1 MSVVTY
7 EVGKDGNDIKI
18 RDYMKDNLNLSG
30 RFIRGSAM
38 NRRLRVNGKDVKL
51 NYRLHEGDIIEV
63 TINAEESQNIEGED
77 LNIKVIYE
85 DDDLLIVDK
94 PPFMVV
100 HPTKSHPSGTLANG
114 VIHHFR
120 SNNDNSIVRLVS
132 RLDRDTSGLI
142 MIAKN
147 QFSHMNLAKS
157 MEKNQIEKSYL
168 AIIHGKLEN
177 NEGTIDLPIGRPT
190 NETIKRAVLEDGQR
204 SITHY
209 KIRESYRKG
218 ALVELLLETGR
229 THQIRVHLS
238 YVGCPIYGEQLYS
251 EFNDEEFISR
261 QALHAY
267 ALTLPHPRTGII
279 LKFKSQ
285 IPEDMQNL
293 IETLKDLK

>member
-1 MSVVTY
+1 MSVITY
-7 EVGKDGNDIKI
+7 RVGEDGNEIKI

-38 NRRLRVNGKDVKL
+38 NKRLRVNDKEVKL

-63 TINAEESQNIEGED
+63 IVNAEESQDIEGED

-100 HPTKSHPSGTLANG
+100 HPTKSHQAGTLANG

-157 MEKNQIEKSYL
+157 MEKDLIKKSYL
-168 AIIHGKLEN
+168 AIIHGELKKH
-177 NEGTIDLPIGRPT
+177 EGTIDLPIGRPT

-209 KIRESYRKG
+209 KVIESYKEG

-238 YVGCPIYGEQLYS
+238 HVGCPIYGEQLYS
-251 EFNDEEFISR
+251 DFNDEELISR
-261 QALHAY
+261 QALHAHV
-267 ALTLPHPRTGII
+267 LSLPHPRTGKI
-279 LKFKSQ
+279 LNFKSD
-285 IPEDMQNL
+285 IPEDMQKL
-293 IETLKDLK
+293 INKFKDL

>member
-1 MSVVTY
+1 MSVITY
-7 EVGKDGNDIKI
+7 KVGEDGNEIKI

-38 NRRLRVNGKDVKL
+38 NKRLRVNGKEVKL
-51 NYRLHEGDIIEV
+51 SYRLHEGDIIEV
-63 TINAEESQNIEGED
+63 TVNAEESQDIEGED
-77 LNIKVIYE
+77 LNIRVIYE

-100 HPTKSHPSGTLANG
+100 HPTKSHPTGTLANG

-157 MEKNQIEKSYL
+157 MEKNLIKKSYL

-177 NEGTIDLPIGRPT
+177 HEGTIDLPIGRPT

-209 KIRESYRKG
+209 KVIESYKEG

-238 YVGCPIYGEQLYS
+238 HVGCPIYGEQLYS
-251 EFNDEEFISR
+251 DFDDEELISR

-267 ALTLPHPRTGII
+267 ALSLPHPRTGKI
-279 LKFKSQ
+279 LNFKSEL
-285 IPEDMQNL
+285 PEDMQKL
-293 IETLKDLK
+293 INKLREL

>member
-1 MSVVTY
+1 MSVITY
-7 EVGKDGNDIKI
+7 KVGKEGQDVKI
-18 RDYMKDNLNLSG
+18 RDYMKENLNLSG

-38 NRRLRVNGKDVKL
+38 DRRLRVNGKEVKL
-51 NYRLHEGDIIEV
+51 NYKLQEDDVIEV
-63 TINAEESQNIEGED
+63 TVNAEESQNIEGED

-100 HPTKSHPSGTLANG
+100 HPTKSHPMGTLANG

-157 MEKNQIEKSYL
+157 MEKNLIKKSYL
-168 AIIHGKLEN
+168 AIIHGNLEN
-177 NEGTIDLPIGRPT
+177 QEGTIDLPIGRPT
-190 NETIKRAVLEDGQR
+190 DETIKRAVLEDGQR

-209 KIRESYRKG
+209 KIKESYKEG
-218 ALVELLLETGR
+218 ALVELVLETGR

-251 EFNDEEFISR
+251 DFNDEELISR

-267 ALTLPHPRTGII
+267 ALTLPHPRSGEI
-279 LKFKSQ
+279 LNFESTQ
-285 IPEDMQNL
+285 PEDMTKLIHNL
-293 IETLKDLK
+293 QFK

>member
-1 MSVVTY
+1 MSVITY
-7 EVGKDGNDIKI
+7 KVGREGQDVKI
-18 RDYMKDNLNLSG
+18 RDYMKESLNLSG

-38 NRRLRVNGKDVKL
+38 NRRLRVNGKEVKL
-51 NYRLHEGDIIEV
+51 NYKLQEEDIIEV
-63 TINAEESQNIEGED
+63 TVNAEESQNIEGED
-77 LNIKVIYE
+77 LNIQVIYE

-100 HPTKSHPSGTLANG
+100 HPTKSHSMGTLANG

-157 MEKNQIEKSYL
+157 MEKNLIKKSYL
-168 AIIHGKLEN
+168 AIIHGNLEN
-177 NEGTIDLPIGRPT
+177 QEGTIDLPIGRPT
-190 NETIKRAVLEDGQR
+190 DETIKRVVLEEGQR

-209 KIRESYRKG
+209 KVIESYKEG

-238 YVGCPIYGEQLYS
+238 HVGCPIYGEQLYS
-251 EFNDEEFISR
+251 DFNDEELISR

-267 ALTLPHPRTGII
+267 ALSLPHPRTGKI
-279 LKFKSQ
+279 LNFKSDL
-285 IPEDMQNL
+285 PEDMQKL
-293 IETLKDLK
+293 INKLKDL

>member
-1 MSVVTY
+1 MSVITY
-7 EVGKDGNDIKI
+7 KVGEDGNEIKI

-38 NRRLRVNGKDVKL
+38 NKRLRVNGKEVKL
-51 NYRLHEGDIIEV
+51 SYRLHEGDIIEV
-63 TINAEESQNIEGED
+63 IVNAEESQDIEGED

-100 HPTKSHPSGTLANG
+100 HPTKSHQTGTLANG

-157 MEKNQIEKSYL
+157 MEKNLIKKSYL
-168 AIIHGKLEN
+168 AIIHGELKN
-177 NEGTIDLPIGRPT
+177 HEGTIDLPIGRPT

-209 KIRESYRKG
+209 KVIESYKEG

-238 YVGCPIYGEQLYS
+238 HVGCPIYGEQLYS
-251 EFNDEEFISR
+251 DFNDEELISR

-267 ALTLPHPRTGII
+267 VLSLPHPRTEKI
-279 LKFKSQ
+279 LNFKSDL
-285 IPEDMQNL
+285 PEDMQKL
-293 IETLKDLK
+293 INKLRDM

>member
-1 MSVVTY
+1 MSVITY
-7 EVGKDGNDIKI
+7 KVGKEGQDVKI
-18 RDYMKDNLNLSG
+18 RDYMKENLSLSG

-38 NRRLRVNGKDVKL
+38 DRRLRVNGKEVKL
-51 NYRLHEGDIIEV
+51 NYKLQEDDVIEV
-63 TINAEESQNIEGED
+63 TVNAEESQNIEGED

-100 HPTKSHPSGTLANG
+100 HPTKSHPMGTLANG

-157 MEKNQIEKSYL
+157 MEKNLIKKSYL
-168 AIIHGKLEN
+168 AIIHGNLEN
-177 NEGTIDLPIGRPT
+177 QEGTIDLPIGRPT
-190 NETIKRAVLEDGQR
+190 DETIKRAVLEDGQR

-209 KIRESYRKG
+209 KVKESYKEG
-218 ALVELLLETGR
+218 TLVELVLETGR

-251 EFNDEEFISR
+251 DFNDEELISR

-267 ALTLPHPRTGII
+267 GLTLPHPRSGEI
-279 LKFKSQ
+279 LNFESAL
-285 IPEDMQNL
+285 PEDMTKLIHNL
-293 IETLKDLK
+293 QSM

>member
-63 TINAEESQNIEGED
+63 TVNVEESQNIEGED

>member
-1 MSVVTY
+1 MSVITY
-7 EVGKDGNDIKI
+7 KVGKEGQDVKI
-18 RDYMKDNLNLSG
+18 RDYMKENLNLSG

-38 NRRLRVNGKDVKL
+38 DRRLRVNGKEVKL
-51 NYRLHEGDIIEV
+51 NYKLQEEDVIEV
-63 TINAEESQNIEGED
+63 TVNAEETQNIEGED

-100 HPTKSHPSGTLANG
+100 HPTKSHPMGTLANG

-157 MEKNQIEKSYL
+157 MEKNLIKKSYL
-168 AIIHGKLEN
+168 AIIHGNLEN
-177 NEGTIDLPIGRPT
+177 QQGTIDLPIGRPT

-209 KIRESYRKG
+209 KIKESYKEG
-218 ALVELLLETGR
+218 TLVELVLETGR

-251 EFNDEEFISR
+251 DFNDEELISR

-267 ALTLPHPRTGII
+267 GLTLPHPRSGEI
-279 LKFKSQ
+279 LNFESVL
-285 IPEDMQNL
+285 PEDMTKLIHNL
-293 IETLKDLK
+293 QSM

>member
-1 MSVVTY
+1 MSVITY
-7 EVGKDGNDIKI
+7 KVGKEGRDVKI
-18 RDYMKDNLNLSG
+18 RDYMKENLGLSG

-38 NRRLRVNGKDVKL
+38 NRRLRVNGKEVKL
-51 NYRLHEGDIIEV
+51 NYKLQEEDIIEV
-63 TINAEESQNIEGED
+63 TVNAEESQNIEGED

-100 HPTKSHPSGTLANG
+100 HPTKSHPMGTLANG

-157 MEKNQIEKSYL
+157 MEKNLIKKSYL
-168 AIIHGKLEN
+168 AIIHGNLEN
-177 NEGTIDLPIGRPT
+177 QEGTIDLPIGRPT
-190 NETIKRAVLEDGQR
+190 DETIKRAVLEEGQR

-209 KIRESYRKG
+209 KIKESYKEG
-218 ALVELLLETGR
+218 TLVELVLETGR

-251 EFNDEEFISR
+251 DFNDEELISR

-267 ALTLPHPRTGII
+267 ALTLPHPRSGEI
-279 LKFKSQ
+279 LNFESTL
-285 IPEDMQNL
+285 PEDMTKLIHNL
-293 IETLKDLK
+293 QSM

>member
-1 MSVVTY
+1 MSVITY
-7 EVGKDGNDIKI
+7 KVGREGQDVKI
-18 RDYMKDNLNLSG
+18 RDYMKESLNLSG

-38 NRRLRVNGKDVKL
+38 NRRLRVNGKEVKL
-51 NYRLHEGDIIEV
+51 NYKLQEEDIIEV
-63 TINAEESQNIEGED
+63 TVNAEESQNIEGED
-77 LNIKVIYE
+77 LNIQVIYE

-100 HPTKSHPSGTLANG
+100 HPTKSHPMGTLANG

-157 MEKNQIEKSYL
+157 MDKNLIKKSYL
-168 AIIHGKLEN
+168 AIIHGNLEN
-177 NEGTIDLPIGRPT
+177 KEGTIDLPIGRPT
-190 NETIKRAVLEDGQR
+190 DETIKRAVLEEGQR

-209 KIRESYRKG
+209 KVVESYKVG

-251 EFNDEEFISR
+251 DFNDEELISR

-267 ALTLPHPRTGII
+267 ALSLPHPRTGEI
-279 LKFKSQ
+279 LNFKSHL
-285 IPEDMQNL
+285 PEDMTRL
-293 IETLKDLK
+293 IHKLQSV

>member
-1 MSVVTY
+1 MSVITY
-7 EVGKDGNDIKI
+7 KVGKEGQDVKI
-18 RDYMKDNLNLSG
+18 RDYMKENLNLSG

-38 NRRLRVNGKDVKL
+38 DRRLRVNGKEVKL
-51 NYRLHEGDIIEV
+51 NYKLQEDDVIEV
-63 TINAEESQNIEGED
+63 TVNAEESQNIEGED

-100 HPTKSHPSGTLANG
+100 HPTKSHPMGTLANG

-157 MEKNQIEKSYL
+157 MDKNLIKKSYL
-168 AIIHGKLEN
+168 AIIHGNLEN
-177 NEGTIDLPIGRPT
+177 QEGTIDLPIGRPT
-190 NETIKRAVLEDGQR
+190 DETIKRAVLENGQR

-209 KIRESYRKG
+209 KVKESYKEG
-218 ALVELLLETGR
+218 TLVELVLETGR

-251 EFNDEEFISR
+251 DFNDEELISR

-267 ALTLPHPRTGII
+267 GLTLPHPRSGEI
-279 LKFKSQ
+279 LNFESAL
-285 IPEDMQNL
+285 PEDMTKLIHNL
-293 IETLKDLK
+293 QSM

>member
-1 MSVVTY
+1 MSVITY
-7 EVGKDGNDIKI
+7 KVGEDGNEIKI

-38 NRRLRVNGKDVKL
+38 NKRLRVNGKEVKL
-51 NYRLHEGDIIEV
+51 SYRLHEGDIIEV
-63 TINAEESQNIEGED
+63 IVNAEESQDIEGED

-100 HPTKSHPSGTLANG
+100 HPTKSHQTGTLANG

-157 MEKNQIEKSYL
+157 MEKNLIKKSYL
-168 AIIHGKLEN
+168 AIIHGELKN
-177 NEGTIDLPIGRPT
+177 HEGTIDLPIGRPT

-209 KIRESYRKG
+209 KVIESYKEG
-218 ALVELLLETGR
+218 ALVELILETGR

-238 YVGCPIYGEQLYS
+238 HVGCPIYGEQLYS
-251 EFNDEEFISR
+251 DFNDEELISR

-267 ALTLPHPRTGII
+267 VLSLPHPRTGKI
-279 LKFKSQ
+279 LNFKSDL
-285 IPEDMQNL
+285 PEDMQKL
-293 IETLKDLK
+293 INKLRDM

>member
-1 MSVVTY
+1 MSVITY
-7 EVGKDGNDIKI
+7 KVGEDGNEIKI

-38 NRRLRVNGKDVKL
+38 NKRLRVNGKEVKL
-51 NYRLHEGDIIEV
+51 SYRLHEGDIIEV
-63 TINAEESQNIEGED
+63 IVNAEESQDIEGED

-100 HPTKSHPSGTLANG
+100 HPTKSHQTGTLANG

-157 MEKNQIEKSYL
+157 MEKNLIKKSYL
-168 AIIHGKLEN
+168 AIIHGELKN
-177 NEGTIDLPIGRPT
+177 HEGTIDLPIGRPT

-209 KIRESYRKG
+209 KVIESYKEG

-238 YVGCPIYGEQLYS
+238 HVGCPIYGEQLYS
-251 EFNDEEFISR
+251 DFNDEELISR

-267 ALTLPHPRTGII
+267 VLSLPHPRTGKI
-279 LKFKSQ
+279 LNFKSDL
-285 IPEDMQNL
+285 PEDMQKL
-293 IETLKDLK
+293 INKLRDM

>member
-1 MSVVTY
+1 MSFITY
-7 EVGKDGNDIKI
+7 KVGKEGQNVKI
-18 RDYMKDNLNLSG
+18 RDYMKENLNLSG

-38 NRRLRVNGKDVKL
+38 DRRLRVNGKEVKL
-51 NYRLHEGDIIEV
+51 NYKLQQDDVIEV
-63 TINAEESQNIEGED
+63 TVNAEESQNIEGED

-100 HPTKSHPSGTLANG
+100 HPTKSHPMGTLANG

-157 MEKNQIEKSYL
+157 MEKNLIKKSYL
-168 AIIHGKLEN
+168 AIIHGNLEN
-177 NEGTIDLPIGRPT
+177 QEGTIDLPIGRST
-190 NETIKRAVLEDGQR
+190 DETIKRAVLEDGQR

-209 KIRESYRKG
+209 KIKESYKEG
-218 ALVELLLETGR
+218 TLVELVLETGR

-251 EFNDEEFISR
+251 DFNDEELISR

-267 ALTLPHPRTGII
+267 ALTLPHPRSGEI
-279 LKFKSQ
+279 LNFESTL
-285 IPEDMQNL
+285 PEDMTKLIHNL
-293 IETLKDLK
+293 QFK

>member
-1 MSVVTY
+1 MSVITY
-7 EVGKDGNDIKI
+7 KVGKEGQDVKI
-18 RDYMKDNLNLSG
+18 RDYMKENLNLSG

-38 NRRLRVNGKDVKL
+38 DRRLRVNGKEVKL
-51 NYRLHEGDIIEV
+51 NYKLQEDDVIEV
-63 TINAEESQNIEGED
+63 TVNAEESQNIEGED

-100 HPTKSHPSGTLANG
+100 HPTKSHPMGTLANG

-157 MEKNQIEKSYL
+157 MEKNLIKKSYL
-168 AIIHGKLEN
+168 AIIHGNLEN
-177 NEGTIDLPIGRPT
+177 QEGTIDLPIGRPT
-190 NETIKRAVLEDGQR
+190 DETIKRAVLEDGQR

-209 KIRESYRKG
+209 KIKESYKEG
-218 ALVELLLETGR
+218 TLVELVLETGR

-251 EFNDEEFISR
+251 DFNDEELISR

-267 ALTLPHPRTGII
+267 ALTLPHPRSGEI
-279 LKFKSQ
+279 LNFESTL
-285 IPEDMQNL
+285 PEDMTKLIHNL
-293 IETLKDLK
+293 QSK

>member
-1 MSVVTY
+1 MSVITY
-7 EVGKDGNDIKI
+7 KVGKEGQDVKI
-18 RDYMKDNLNLSG
+18 RDYMKENLNLSG

-38 NRRLRVNGKDVKL
+38 DRRLRVNGKEVKL
-51 NYRLHEGDIIEV
+51 NYKLQEDDVIEV
-63 TINAEESQNIEGED
+63 TVNAEESQNIEGED

-100 HPTKSHPSGTLANG
+100 HPTKSHPMGTLANG

-157 MEKNQIEKSYL
+157 MEKNLIKKSYL
-168 AIIHGKLEN
+168 AIIHGNLEN
-177 NEGTIDLPIGRPT
+177 QEGTIDLPIGRPT
-190 NETIKRAVLEDGQR
+190 DETIKRAVLEDGQR

-209 KIRESYRKG
+209 KIKESYKEG
-218 ALVELLLETGR
+218 ALVELVLETGR

-251 EFNDEEFISR
+251 DFNDEELISR

-267 ALTLPHPRTGII
+267 ALTLPHPRSGEI
-279 LKFKSQ
+279 LNFESTL
-285 IPEDMQNL
+285 PEDMTKLIHNL
-293 IETLKDLK
+293 QSK

>member
-1 MSVVTY
+1 MSVITY
-7 EVGKDGNDIKI
+7 KVGEDGNEIKI

-38 NRRLRVNGKDVKL
+38 NKRLRVNGKEVKL
-51 NYRLHEGDIIEV
+51 SYRLHEGDIIEV
-63 TINAEESQNIEGED
+63 IVNAEESQDIEGED

-100 HPTKSHPSGTLANG
+100 HPTKSHQTGTLANG

-157 MEKNQIEKSYL
+157 MEKNLIKKSYL
-168 AIIHGKLEN
+168 AIIHGELEN
-177 NEGTIDLPIGRPT
+177 HEGTIDLPIGRPT

-209 KIRESYRKG
+209 KVIESYKEG
-218 ALVELLLETGR
+218 ALVELILETGR

-238 YVGCPIYGEQLYS
+238 HVGCPIYGEQLYS
-251 EFNDEEFISR
+251 DFNDEELISR

-267 ALTLPHPRTGII
+267 VLSLPHPRTGKI
-279 LKFKSQ
+279 LNFKSDL
-285 IPEDMQNL
+285 PEDMQKL
-293 IETLKDLK
+293 INKLRDM

>member
-1 MSVVTY
+1 MSVITY
-7 EVGKDGNDIKI
+7 KVGKEGQDVKI
-18 RDYMKDNLNLSG
+18 RDYMKENLNLSG

-38 NRRLRVNGKDVKL
+38 DRRLRVNGKEVKL
-51 NYRLHEGDIIEV
+51 NYKLQEDDVIEV
-63 TINAEESQNIEGED
+63 TVNAEESQNIEGED

-100 HPTKSHPSGTLANG
+100 HPTKSHPMGTLANG

-157 MEKNQIEKSYL
+157 MEKNLIKKSYL
-168 AIIHGKLEN
+168 AIIHGNLEN
-177 NEGTIDLPIGRPT
+177 QEGTIDLPIGRST
-190 NETIKRAVLEDGQR
+190 DETIKRAVLEDGQR

-209 KIRESYRKG
+209 KIKESYKEG
-218 ALVELLLETGR
+218 TLVELVLETGR

-251 EFNDEEFISR
+251 DFNDEELISR

-267 ALTLPHPRTGII
+267 ALTLPHPRSGEI
-279 LKFKSQ
+279 LNFESTL
-285 IPEDMQNL
+285 PEDMTKLIHNL
-293 IETLKDLK
+293 QSK

>member
-1 MSVVTY
+1 MSVITY
-7 EVGKDGNDIKI
+7 KVGKEGQDVKI
-18 RDYMKDNLNLSG
+18 RDYMKENLNLSG

-38 NRRLRVNGKDVKL
+38 DRRLRVNGKEVKL
-51 NYRLHEGDIIEV
+51 NYKLQEDDVIEV
-63 TINAEESQNIEGED
+63 TVNAEESQNIEGED

-100 HPTKSHPSGTLANG
+100 HPTKSHPMGTLANG

-157 MEKNQIEKSYL
+157 MEKNLIKKSYL
-168 AIIHGKLEN
+168 AIIHGNLEN
-177 NEGTIDLPIGRPT
+177 QEGTIDLPIGRPT
-190 NETIKRAVLEDGQR
+190 DETIKRAVLEDGQR

-209 KIRESYRKG
+209 KIKESYKEG
-218 ALVELLLETGR
+218 ALVELVLETGR

-251 EFNDEEFISR
+251 DFNDEKLISR

-267 ALTLPHPRTGII
+267 ALTLPHPRSGEI
-279 LKFKSQ
+279 LNFESTL
-285 IPEDMQNL
+285 PEDMTKLIHNL
-293 IETLKDLK
+293 QSK

>member
-1 MSVVTY
+1 MSVITY
-7 EVGKDGNDIKI
+7 KVGKEGQDVKI
-18 RDYMKDNLNLSG
+18 RDYMKENLNLSG

-38 NRRLRVNGKDVKL
+38 DRRLRVNGKEVKL
-51 NYRLHEGDIIEV
+51 NYKLQEDDVIEV
-63 TINAEESQNIEGED
+63 TVNAEESQNIEGED
-77 LNIKVIYE
+77 LNIRVIYE

-100 HPTKSHPSGTLANG
+100 HPTKSHPMGTLANG

-157 MEKNQIEKSYL
+157 MDKNLIKKSYL
-168 AIIHGKLEN
+168 AIIHGNLEN
-177 NEGTIDLPIGRPT
+177 QEGTIDLPIGRPT
-190 NETIKRAVLEDGQR
+190 DETIKRAVLEDGQR

-209 KIRESYRKG
+209 KIKESYKEG
-218 ALVELLLETGR
+218 ALVELVLETGR

-251 EFNDEEFISR
+251 DFNDEELISR

-267 ALTLPHPRTGII
+267 ALTLPHPRSGEI
-279 LKFKSQ
+279 LNFESTL
-285 IPEDMQNL
+285 PEDMIKLIHNL
-293 IETLKDLK
+293 QSK

>member
-1 MSVVTY
+1 MSVITY
-7 EVGKDGNDIKI
+7 KVGKEGQDVKI
-18 RDYMKDNLNLSG
+18 RDYMKENLNLSG

-38 NRRLRVNGKDVKL
+38 DRRLRVNGKEVKL
-51 NYRLHEGDIIEV
+51 NYKLQEDDVIEV
-63 TINAEESQNIEGED
+63 TVNAEESQNIEGED

-100 HPTKSHPSGTLANG
+100 HPTKSHPMGTLANG

-157 MEKNQIEKSYL
+157 MEKNLIKKSYL
-168 AIIHGKLEN
+168 AITHGNLEN
-177 NEGTIDLPIGRPT
+177 QEGTIDLPIGRPT
-190 NETIKRAVLEDGQR
+190 DETIKRAVLEDGQR

-209 KIRESYRKG
+209 KIKESYKEG
-218 ALVELLLETGR
+218 ALVELVLETGR

-251 EFNDEEFISR
+251 DFNDEELISR

-267 ALTLPHPRTGII
+267 ALTLPHPRSGEI
-279 LKFKSQ
+279 LNFESTL
-285 IPEDMQNL
+285 PEDMTKLIHNL
-293 IETLKDLK
+293 QSK

>member
-1 MSVVTY
+1 MSFITY
-7 EVGKDGNDIKI
+7 KVGKEGQDVKI
-18 RDYMKDNLNLSG
+18 RDYMKENLNLSG

-38 NRRLRVNGKDVKL
+38 DRRLRVNGKEVKL
-51 NYRLHEGDIIEV
+51 NYKLQEDDVIEV
-63 TINAEESQNIEGED
+63 TVNAEESQNIEGED

-100 HPTKSHPSGTLANG
+100 HPTKSHPMGTLANG

-157 MEKNQIEKSYL
+157 MEKNLIKKSYL
-168 AIIHGKLEN
+168 AIIHGNLEN
-177 NEGTIDLPIGRPT
+177 QEGTIDLPIGRPT
-190 NETIKRAVLEDGQR
+190 DETIKRAVLEDGQR

-209 KIRESYRKG
+209 KIKESYKEG
-218 ALVELLLETGR
+218 TLVELVLETGR

-251 EFNDEEFISR
+251 DFNDEELISR

-267 ALTLPHPRTGII
+267 ALTLPHPRSGKI
-279 LKFKSQ
+279 LNFESTL
-285 IPEDMQNL
+285 PEDMTKLIHNL
-293 IETLKDLK
+293 QFK

>member
-1 MSVVTY
+1 MSVITY
-7 EVGKDGNDIKI
+7 KVGKQGQDMKI
-18 RDYMKDNLNLSG
+18 RDYMKENLNLSG

-38 NRRLRVNGKDVKL
+38 NRRLRVNGKEVKL
-51 NYRLHEGDIIEV
+51 NYKLQEEDIIEV
-63 TINAEESQNIEGED
+63 AVNAEESQNIEGED

-100 HPTKSHPSGTLANG
+100 HPTKSHPRGTLANG

-157 MEKNQIEKSYL
+157 MEKNLIKKSYL
-168 AIIHGKLEN
+168 AVIHGNLEN
-177 NEGTIDLPIGRPT
+177 QEGTIDLPIGRPT
-190 NETIKRAVLEDGQR
+190 DETIKRAVLENGQR

-209 KIRESYRKG
+209 KIKESYKEG

-251 EFNDEEFISR
+251 DFNDEELISR

-267 ALTLPHPRTGII
+267 ALSLPHPRSGEI
-279 LKFKSQ
+279 LNFKSDL
-285 IPEDMQNL
+285 PEDMIKL
-293 IETLKDLK
+293 IHKLQSR

>member
-1 MSVVTY
+1 MSVITY
-7 EVGKDGNDIKI
+7 KVGKEGQDVKI
-18 RDYMKDNLNLSG
+18 RDYMKENLSLSG

-38 NRRLRVNGKDVKL
+38 DRRLRVNGKEVKL
-51 NYRLHEGDIIEV
+51 NYKLQEDDVIEV
-63 TINAEESQNIEGED
+63 TVNAEESQNIEGED

-100 HPTKSHPSGTLANG
+100 HPTKSHPMGTLANG

-157 MEKNQIEKSYL
+157 MEKNLIKKSYL
-168 AIIHGKLEN
+168 AITHGNLEN
-177 NEGTIDLPIGRPT
+177 QEGTIDLPIGRPT
-190 NETIKRAVLEDGQR
+190 DETIKRAVLEDGQR

-209 KIRESYRKG
+209 KIKESYKEG
-218 ALVELLLETGR
+218 ALVELVLETGR

-251 EFNDEEFISR
+251 DFNDEELISR

-267 ALTLPHPRTGII
+267 ALTLPHPRSGEI
-279 LKFKSQ
+279 LNFESTL
-285 IPEDMQNL
+285 PEDMTKLIHNL
-293 IETLKDLK
+293 QSK

>member
-1 MSVVTY
+1 MSVITY
-7 EVGKDGNDIKI
+7 KVGREGQDVKI
-18 RDYMKDNLNLSG
+18 RDYMKESLNLSG

-38 NRRLRVNGKDVKL
+38 NRRLRVNGKEVKL
-51 NYRLHEGDIIEV
+51 NYKLQEEDIIEV
-63 TINAEESQNIEGED
+63 TVNAEESQNIEGED
-77 LNIKVIYE
+77 LNIQVIYE

-100 HPTKSHPSGTLANG
+100 HPTKSHPMGTLANG

-157 MEKNQIEKSYL
+157 MDKNLIKKSYL
-168 AIIHGKLEN
+168 AIIHGNLEN
-177 NEGTIDLPIGRPT
+177 KEGTIDLPIGRPT
-190 NETIKRAVLEDGQR
+190 DETIKRAVLEEGQR

-209 KIRESYRKG
+209 KVVESYKVG

-251 EFNDEEFISR
+251 DFNDEELISR

-267 ALTLPHPRTGII
+267 ALSLPHPRTGEI
-279 LKFKSQ
+279 LNFKSHL
-285 IPEDMQNL
+285 PEDMTKL
-293 IETLKDLK
+293 IHKLQST

>member
-1 MSVVTY
+1 MSVITY
-7 EVGKDGNDIKI
+7 KVGEDGNEIKI

-38 NRRLRVNGKDVKL
+38 NKRLRVNGKDIKL

-63 TINAEESQNIEGED
+63 VVNAEESQDIEGED

-94 PPFMVV
+94 PPFMIV
-100 HPTKSHPSGTLANG
+100 HPTKSHQTGTLANG

-157 MEKNQIEKSYL
+157 MEKDLIKKSYL
-168 AIIHGKLEN
+168 AIIHDELEN
-177 NEGTIDLPIGRPT
+177 HEGTIDLPIGRPT

-209 KIRESYRKG
+209 KVIESYKEG

-238 YVGCPIYGEQLYS
+238 HVGCPIYGEQLYS
-251 EFNDEEFISR
+251 DFNDEELISR

-267 ALTLPHPRTGII
+267 VLSLPHPRTGKI
-279 LKFKSQ
+279 LNFKSDL
-285 IPEDMQNL
+285 PEDMQKL
-293 IETLKDLK
+293 INKLKDL

>member
-1 MSVVTY
+1 MSVITY
-7 EVGKDGNDIKI
+7 KVGEDGNEIKI

-38 NRRLRVNGKDVKL
+38 NRRLRVNGKEIKL

-63 TINAEESQNIEGED
+63 IVNAEESQDIEGED

-100 HPTKSHPSGTLANG
+100 HPTKSHQTGTLANG

-157 MEKNQIEKSYL
+157 MEKNLIKKSYL
-168 AIIHGKLEN
+168 AIIHGELKN
-177 NEGTIDLPIGRPT
+177 HEGTIDLPIGMPI

-209 KIRESYRKG
+209 KVIESYKEG

-238 YVGCPIYGEQLYS
+238 HVGCPIYGEQLYS
-251 EFNDEEFISR
+251 DFNDEELISR

-267 ALTLPHPRTGII
+267 ILSLPHPRTGKI
-279 LKFKSQ
+279 LNFKSDL
-285 IPEDMQNL
+285 PEDMQKL
-293 IETLKDLK
+293 INKLKDL

>member
-1 MSVVTY
+1 MSVITY
-7 EVGKDGNDIKI
+7 KVGKEGHDIKI

-38 NRRLRVNGKDVKL
+38 NRRLRVNEKGVKL
-51 NYRLHEGDIIEV
+51 NYKLQQGDIIEV
-63 TINAEESQNIEGED
+63 TVNPEESQNIEGED

-100 HPTKSHPSGTLANG
+100 HPTKSHPTGTLANG

-120 SNNDNSIVRLVS
+120 SNSDNSIVRLVS

-157 MEKNQIEKSYL
+157 MEKNLIQKSYL
-168 AIIHGKLEN
+168 AIIHGNLEKQA
-177 NEGTIDLPIGRPT
+177 GTIDLPIGRPVD
-190 NETIKRAVLEDGQR
+190 ETIKRAVLKEGQR

-209 KIRESYRKG
+209 KVVESFKEG
-218 ALVELLLETGR
+218 ALVDLLLETGR

-238 YVGCPIYGEQLYS
+238 YVGCPIYGEHLYS
-251 EFNDEEFISR
+251 NFNDEELISR

-267 ALTLPHPRTGII
+267 ALSLPHPRTGDI
-279 LKFKSQ
+279 LNLKSEL
-285 IPEDMQNL
+285 PEDMSKL
-293 IETLKDLK
+293 IHKLQSI

>member
-1 MSVVTY
+1 MSVITY
-7 EVGKDGNDIKI
+7 KVGKEGQDVKI
-18 RDYMKDNLNLSG
+18 RDYMKENLNLSG

-38 NRRLRVNGKDVKL
+38 DRRLRVNGKEVKL
-51 NYRLHEGDIIEV
+51 NYKLQEDDVIEV
-63 TINAEESQNIEGED
+63 TVNAEESQNIEGED

-100 HPTKSHPSGTLANG
+100 HPTKSHPMGTLANG

-157 MEKNQIEKSYL
+157 MEKNLIKKSYL
-168 AIIHGKLEN
+168 AIIHGNLEN
-177 NEGTIDLPIGRPT
+177 QEGTIDLPIGRHT
-190 NETIKRAVLEDGQR
+190 DETIKRAVLEDGQR

-209 KIRESYRKG
+209 KIKESYKEG
-218 ALVELLLETGR
+218 TLVELVLETGR

-251 EFNDEEFISR
+251 DFNDEELISR

-267 ALTLPHPRTGII
+267 ALTLPHPRSGKI
-279 LKFKSQ
+279 LNFESTL
-285 IPEDMQNL
+285 PEDMTKLIHNL
-293 IETLKDLK
+293 QFK

>member
-1 MSVVTY
+1 MSVITY
-7 EVGKDGNDIKI
+7 KVGKEGQDVKI
-18 RDYMKDNLNLSG
+18 RDYMKENLNLSG

-38 NRRLRVNGKDVKL
+38 DRRLRVNGKEVKL
-51 NYRLHEGDIIEV
+51 NYKLQEEDIIEV
-63 TINAEESQNIEGED
+63 TVNAEESQNIEGED

-100 HPTKSHPSGTLANG
+100 HPTKNHPMGTLANG

-157 MEKNQIEKSYL
+157 MEKNLIKKSYL
-168 AIIHGKLEN
+168 AIIHRNLEN
-177 NEGTIDLPIGRPT
+177 QEGTIDLPIGRPT
-190 NETIKRAVLEDGQR
+190 DETIKRAVLQDGQR

-209 KIRESYRKG
+209 KVKESYKEG
-218 ALVELLLETGR
+218 TLVELVLETGR

-251 EFNDEEFISR
+251 DFNDEELISR

-267 ALTLPHPRTGII
+267 ALTLPHPRSGEI
-279 LKFKSQ
+279 LNFESAL
-285 IPEDMQNL
+285 PEDMAKL
-293 IETLKDLK
+293 IHSFQSI

>member
-1 MSVVTY
+1 MSVITY
-7 EVGKDGNDIKI
+7 KVGEDGNEIKI

-38 NRRLRVNGKDVKL
+38 NKRLRVNSKEVKL
-51 NYRLHEGDIIEV
+51 SYRLHEGDVIEV
-63 TINAEESQNIEGED
+63 TVNAEESQDIEGED

-100 HPTKSHPSGTLANG
+100 HPTKSHQTGTLANG

-157 MEKNQIEKSYL
+157 MEKSLIKKSYL
-168 AIIHGKLEN
+168 AIIHGELEN
-177 NEGTIDLPIGRPT
+177 HEGTIDLPIGRPT

-209 KIRESYRKG
+209 KVIESYKKG

-238 YVGCPIYGEQLYS
+238 HVGCPIYGEQLYS
-251 EFNDEEFISR
+251 DFNDEELISR

-267 ALTLPHPRTGII
+267 VLSLPHPRTGKI
-279 LKFKSQ
+279 LNFKSDL
-285 IPEDMQNL
+285 PEDMQKL
-293 IETLKDLK
+293 INKLSEL